1 MRSECSVFA
10 EYALYNSYYLASQI
24 IWKYFIFCTSFCCI
38 SIHLSYNIS
47 FLKSKDFLCFINL
60 LFIQCMKLFRNR
72 LNIWYI
78 KIRMYTELIYFNRI
92 CSINSSING
101 LSSFSD
107 MHKNGLSNTNFYLFF
122 RLTTIYFF
130 KKHVH
135 IRLLYIFL
143 HIF

>member
-1 MRSECSVFA
+1 
-10 EYALYNSYYLASQI
+10 
-24 IWKYFIFCTSFCCI
+24 
-38 SIHLSYNIS
+38 
-47 FLKSKDFLCFINL
+47 
-60 LFIQCMKLFRNR
+60 MKLFRNR

-78 KIRMYTELIYFNRI
+78 KIRMYIELIYFNRI

-143 HIF
+143 HIFFCTQNSKKIRLLSESPKHYYNATDFLLITLCFLHKFHLSLFLYGLFPIFCTIKKP